1 MPPKKEEWEVR
12 FEEYRD
18 TLVSLGA
25 KIKNE
30 KALKLAFKI
39 YGEERMPARIYQNCV
54 EENDAVSS
62 KTESSTPTEAV
73 KKEKTAATDTSTKPS
88 TPPNG
93 KKQTRLNSFEALADI
108 RLEETAAGHVETTS
122 PTEGSKEK
130 KTRKT
135 QRERFEEYKSR
146 LQEKGIVI
154 NDENG
159 LWEKFRSI
167 RGRLD
172 YGQIGE
178 FVTFPERKPRGNA
191 KNGNRS
197 ERRNDERNSQ
207 TRHDGSQEA
216 RDDKKDRRNEET
228 RNGNRNQQINE
239 QTDNIKRHSSDKTP
253 FDEYRENLIA
263 QGYEIT
269 DLNALARLYVKGK
282 GFIPPEQLS
291 GLVRK
296 TEKQPQAVV
305 NSTLVP
311 IEKGERLPVVIE
323 GSFADKWI
331 KPLKERCQ
339 KDLDRN
345 GQPKRTVTAVKADQ
359 QSVIVDVIP
368 SEAYA
373 AENPQD
379 SGARYS
385 FEKTDNRGSVKVDMG
400 SKDGNP
406 LDYEYFR
413 MMMEANRKN
422 GIKVIAFK
430 DIQTDEF
437 RDKLLAAAL
446 EFDMKVKD
454 APEKVNVN
462 APYLKTLPNQ
472 VKIKLGIY
480 NGDITP
486 TKSAEQIKENIQRKQ
501 RPEHEK
507 EQKEPGKPILAL
519 PAHIPPRERD

>member
-1 MPPKKEEWEVR
+1 M
-12 FEEYRD
+12 
-18 TLVSLGA
+18 
-25 KIKNE
+25 
-30 KALKLAFKI
+30 
-39 YGEERMPARIYQNCV
+39 
-54 EENDAVSS
+54 
-62 KTESSTPTEAV
+62 
-73 KKEKTAATDTSTKPS
+73 
-88 TPPNG
+88 
-93 KKQTRLNSFEALADI
+93 
-108 RLEETAAGHVETTS
+108 
-122 PTEGSKEK
+122 
-130 KTRKT
+130 
-135 QRERFEEYKSR
+135 
-146 LQEKGIVI
+146 
-154 NDENG
+154 
-159 LWEKFRSI
+159 
-167 RGRLD
+167 
-172 YGQIGE
+172 
-178 FVTFPERKPRGNA
+178 
-191 KNGNRS
+191 
-197 ERRNDERNSQ
+197 
-207 TRHDGSQEA
+207 
-216 RDDKKDRRNEET
+216 
-228 RNGNRNQQINE
+228 
-239 QTDNIKRHSSDKTP
+239 
-253 FDEYRENLIA
+253 
-263 QGYEIT
+263 
-269 DLNALARLYVKGK
+269 
-282 GFIPPEQLS
+282 S

-339 KDLDRN
+339 KDLDSN

-480 NGDITP
+480 NGDITL

-507 EQKEPGKPILAL
+507 EQKEPGKPMLAL